1 VGNITHVKPIIINEI
16 SNYDILLF
24 WKRSNNGVQSEEG
37 QHNMVDR
44 VRKPLRVRISLGS
57 TNTFGE

>member
-1 VGNITHVKPIIINEI
+1 M
-16 SNYDILLF
+16 LLGHLGETLETTRE
-24 WKRSNNGVQSEEG
+24 KRSNNGVQSEEG

-44 VRKPLRVRISLGS
+44 VRKLLRVRISLGS